1 MENRKRYWYNSIN
14 SFFQKGRDTMI
25 QREYYMKQ
33 IRPFINTDL
42 IKVLTGIRRSGKSV
56 MLQLIQEELLSQQVR
71 PDQMISL
78 NFEDLANLP
87 LCQPMALY
95 QWIADKAAD
104 IKGKI
109 YIFLDEIQEVTNWER
124 VINSLRVA
132 FDVDIYLTGS
142 NAKLLSGE
150 LSTYL
155 AGRYVQFVIY
165 PFSYQEFILAN
176 QLDDT
181 PQAFQKYLLFG
192 GMPFLMN
199 LHFQEGPSRQY
210 LQDMYNSIIL
220 KDIVQRNNLRD
231 VDLLERIIGYALSSI
246 GHVFSASN
254 ITKYLKSEHRKVSN
268 DTVLN
273 YLNACTTAYLFYKI
287 PRQDLLGKKLLSI
300 NEKYYVVDHGL
311 REAVYGHNARDIDQI
326 LENIICLEL
335 LRRGYTVTIG
345 KTGNFEVDFIAEKGN
360 RKCYVQ
366 VTYLLASPET
376 IEREFRVYKD
386 IKDNYPKYVVS
397 MDELDFSQDGIQ
409 HYNIRKFLRLPR
421 DY

>member
-1 MENRKRYWYNSIN
+1 
-14 SFFQKGRDTMI
+14 MI

-95 QWIADKAAD
+95 QWIADKAAA

-210 LQDMYNSIIL
+210 LQDMYNSVIL

-326 LENIICLEL
+326 LENIVCLEL

-345 KTGNFEVDFIAEKGN
+345 KTGNFELDFIAEKGN

>member
-1 MENRKRYWYNSIN
+1 
-14 SFFQKGRDTMI
+14 MI

-95 QWIADKAAD
+95 QWIADKAAA

-155 AGRYVQFVIY
+155 AGRCVQFVIY

-210 LQDMYNSIIL
+210 LQDMYNSVIL

-326 LENIICLEL
+326 LENIVCLEL

>member
-1 MENRKRYWYNSIN
+1 
-14 SFFQKGRDTMI
+14 MI

-95 QWIADKAAD
+95 QWIADKAAA

-210 LQDMYNSIIL
+210 LQDMYNSVIL

-231 VDLLERIIGYALSSI
+231 IDLLERIIGYALSSI

-326 LENIICLEL
+326 LENIVCLEL

-345 KTGNFEVDFIAEKGN
+345 KAGNFEVDFIAEKGK

-409 HYNIRKFLRLPR
+409 HYNIRNFLQRPQ

>member
-1 MENRKRYWYNSIN
+1 
-14 SFFQKGRDTMI
+14 MI

-95 QWIADKAAD
+95 QWIADKAAA

-210 LQDMYNSIIL
+210 LQDMYNSVIL

-326 LENIICLEL
+326 LENIVCLEL

-366 VTYLLASPET
+366 VTYLLAPPGT

-409 HYNIRKFLRLPR
+409 HYTIRKFLRLPR

>member
-1 MENRKRYWYNSIN
+1 
-14 SFFQKGRDTMI
+14 MI

-95 QWIADKAAD
+95 QWIADKAAA

-210 LQDMYNSIIL
+210 LQDMYNSVIL

-273 YLNACTTAYLFYKI
+273 YLNAVSYKHQTLPTT
-287 PRQDLLGKKLLSI
+287 
-300 NEKYYVVDHGL
+300 
-311 REAVYGHNARDIDQI
+311 
-326 LENIICLEL
+326 
-335 LRRGYTVTIG
+335 
-345 KTGNFEVDFIAEKGN
+345 
-360 RKCYVQ
+360 
-366 VTYLLASPET
+366 SP
-376 IEREFRVYKD
+376 V
-386 IKDNYPKYVVS
+386 
-397 MDELDFSQDGIQ
+397 
-409 HYNIRKFLRLPR
+409 
-421 DY
+421 

>member
-1 MENRKRYWYNSIN
+1 
-14 SFFQKGRDTMI
+14 MI

-95 QWIADKAAD
+95 QWIADKAAA

-210 LQDMYNSIIL
+210 LQDMYNSVIL

-326 LENIICLEL
+326 LENIVCLEL

-397 MDELDFSQDGIQ
+397 MDELDFSQDGLQ
-409 HYNIRKFLRLPR
+409 HYNIRNFLQRPQ

>member
-1 MENRKRYWYNSIN
+1 
-14 SFFQKGRDTMI
+14 MI

-95 QWIADKAAD
+95 QWIADKASA

-210 LQDMYNSIIL
+210 LQDMYNSVIL

-326 LENIICLEL
+326 LENIVCLEL

-345 KTGNFEVDFIAEKGN
+345 KAGNFEVDFIAEKGN

>member
-1 MENRKRYWYNSIN
+1 
-14 SFFQKGRDTMI
+14 
-25 QREYYMKQ
+25 
-33 IRPFINTDL
+33 
-42 IKVLTGIRRSGKSV
+42 
-56 MLQLIQEELLSQQVR
+56 
-71 PDQMISL
+71 
-78 NFEDLANLP
+78 
-87 LCQPMALY
+87 
-95 QWIADKAAD
+95 
-104 IKGKI
+104 
-109 YIFLDEIQEVTNWER
+109 
-124 VINSLRVA
+124 
-132 FDVDIYLTGS
+132 
-142 NAKLLSGE
+142 
-150 LSTYL
+150 
-155 AGRYVQFVIY
+155 
-165 PFSYQEFILAN
+165 
-176 QLDDT
+176 
-181 PQAFQKYLLFG
+181 
-192 GMPFLMN
+192 MN
-199 LHFQEGPSRQY
+199 LHFQEGPSHQY
-210 LQDMYNSIIL
+210 LQDMYNSVIL

-326 LENIICLEL
+326 LENIVCLEL

>member
-1 MENRKRYWYNSIN
+1 
-14 SFFQKGRDTMI
+14 MI

-95 QWIADKAAD
+95 QWIADKAAA

-192 GMPFLMN
+192 GMPFLIN

-210 LQDMYNSIIL
+210 LQDMYNSVIL

-326 LENIICLEL
+326 LENIVCLEL

>member
-1 MENRKRYWYNSIN
+1 
-14 SFFQKGRDTMI
+14 MI

-71 PDQMISL
+71 PDQMMSL

-95 QWIADKAAD
+95 QWIADKAAA

-210 LQDMYNSIIL
+210 LQDMYNSVIL
-220 KDIVQRNNLRD
+220 KDIVQRNNLRN

-326 LENIICLEL
+326 LENIVCLEL

>member
-1 MENRKRYWYNSIN
+1 
-14 SFFQKGRDTMI
+14 MI

-95 QWIADKAAD
+95 QWIADKAAA

-210 LQDMYNSIIL
+210 LQDMYNSVIL
-220 KDIVQRNNLRD
+220 KDIVQRNNLRN

-326 LENIICLEL
+326 LENIVCLEL

-345 KTGNFEVDFIAEKGN
+345 KAGNFEVDFIAEKGN

>member
-1 MENRKRYWYNSIN
+1 
-14 SFFQKGRDTMI
+14 MI

-95 QWIADKAAD
+95 QWIADKATA

>member
-1 MENRKRYWYNSIN
+1 
-14 SFFQKGRDTMI
+14 MI

-95 QWIADKAAD
+95 QWIADKAAA
-104 IKGKI
+104 IKGKT

-210 LQDMYNSIIL
+210 LQDMYNSVIL

-326 LENIICLEL
+326 LENIVCLEL

>member
-1 MENRKRYWYNSIN
+1 
-14 SFFQKGRDTMI
+14 MI

-95 QWIADKAAD
+95 QWIADKAAA

-210 LQDMYNSIIL
+210 LQDMYNSVIL

-326 LENIICLEL
+326 LENIVCLEL

-345 KTGNFEVDFIAEKGN
+345 KTGNFEVDFIAEQGN

>member
-1 MENRKRYWYNSIN
+1 
-14 SFFQKGRDTMI
+14 MI

-95 QWIADKAAD
+95 QWIADKAAA

-210 LQDMYNSIIL
+210 LQDMYNSVIL

-326 LENIICLEL
+326 LENIVCLEL

-360 RKCYVQ
+360 RKCYAQ

>member
-1 MENRKRYWYNSIN
+1 
-14 SFFQKGRDTMI
+14 MI

-95 QWIADKAAD
+95 QWIADKAAA

-210 LQDMYNSIIL
+210 LQDMYNSVIL

-311 REAVYGHNARDIDQI
+311 REAIYGHNARDIDQI
-326 LENIICLEL
+326 LENIVCLEL

>member
-1 MENRKRYWYNSIN
+1 
-14 SFFQKGRDTMI
+14 MI

-56 MLQLIQEELLSQQVR
+56 MLQLIQEELLSRQVR

-95 QWIADKAAD
+95 QWIADKAAA

-210 LQDMYNSIIL
+210 LQDMYNSVIL

-326 LENIICLEL
+326 LENIVCLEL

>member
-1 MENRKRYWYNSIN
+1 
-14 SFFQKGRDTMI
+14 MI

-95 QWIADKAAD
+95 QWIADKAAA

-210 LQDMYNSIIL
+210 LQDMYNSVIL

-300 NEKYYVVDHGL
+300 NEKYYIVDHGL

-326 LENIICLEL
+326 LENIVCLEL

-345 KTGNFEVDFIAEKGN
+345 KTGNFKVDFIAEKGN

>member
-1 MENRKRYWYNSIN
+1 
-14 SFFQKGRDTMI
+14 MI

-87 LCQPMALY
+87 LCQPMVLY
-95 QWIADKAAD
+95 QWIADKAAA

-210 LQDMYNSIIL
+210 LQDMYNSVIL

-326 LENIICLEL
+326 LENIVCLEL

>member
-1 MENRKRYWYNSIN
+1 MG
-14 SFFQKGRDTMI
+14 FQKGRNTMI

-95 QWIADKAAD
+95 QWIADKAAA

-210 LQDMYNSIIL
+210 LQDMYNSVIL

-326 LENIICLEL
+326 LENIVCLEL

>member
-1 MENRKRYWYNSIN
+1 
-14 SFFQKGRDTMI
+14 MI

-95 QWIADKAAD
+95 QWIADKAAA

-181 PQAFQKYLLFG
+181 PQDFQKYLLFG

-210 LQDMYNSIIL
+210 LQDMYNSVIL

-326 LENIICLEL
+326 LENIVCLEL

-345 KTGNFEVDFIAEKGN
+345 KAGNFEVDFIAEKGN

>member
-1 MENRKRYWYNSIN
+1 
-14 SFFQKGRDTMI
+14 MI

-95 QWIADKAAD
+95 QWIADKAAT

-210 LQDMYNSIIL
+210 LQDMYNSVIL

-326 LENIICLEL
+326 LENIVCLEL

>member
-1 MENRKRYWYNSIN
+1 
-14 SFFQKGRDTMI
+14 MI

-95 QWIADKAAD
+95 QWIADKAAA

-210 LQDMYNSIIL
+210 LQDMYNSVIL

-326 LENIICLEL
+326 LENIVCLEL
-335 LRRGYTVTIG
+335 LRHGYTVTIG

>member
-1 MENRKRYWYNSIN
+1 
-14 SFFQKGRDTMI
+14 MI

-95 QWIADKAAD
+95 QWIADKATA

-210 LQDMYNSIIL
+210 LQDMYNSVIL

-326 LENIICLEL
+326 LENIVCLEL

-345 KTGNFEVDFIAEKGN
+345 KAGNFEVDFIAEKGN

>member
-1 MENRKRYWYNSIN
+1 
-14 SFFQKGRDTMI
+14 MI

-95 QWIADKAAD
+95 QWIADKAAA

-210 LQDMYNSIIL
+210 LQDMYNSVIL

-311 REAVYGHNARDIDQI
+311 QEAVYGHNARDIDQI
-326 LENIICLEL
+326 LENIVCLEL

-345 KTGNFEVDFIAEKGN
+345 KAGNFEVDFIAEKGN

-376 IEREFRVYKD
+376 IECEFRVYKD

-397 MDELDFSQDGIQ
+397 MDELEFSQDGIQ

>member
-1 MENRKRYWYNSIN
+1 
-14 SFFQKGRDTMI
+14 MI

-95 QWIADKAAD
+95 QWIADKAAA

-142 NAKLLSGE
+142 YAKLLSGE

-210 LQDMYNSIIL
+210 LQDMYNSVIL

-326 LENIICLEL
+326 LENIVCLEL

>member
-1 MENRKRYWYNSIN
+1 
-14 SFFQKGRDTMI
+14 MI

-95 QWIADKAAD
+95 QWIADKAAA

-155 AGRYVQFVIY
+155 AGRYIQFVIY

-210 LQDMYNSIIL
+210 LQDMYNSVIL

-311 REAVYGHNARDIDQI
+311 REAVYGHNARDIDPI
-326 LENIICLEL
+326 LENIVCLEL

>member
-1 MENRKRYWYNSIN
+1 
-14 SFFQKGRDTMI
+14 MI

-95 QWIADKAAD
+95 QWIADKAAA

-210 LQDMYNSIIL
+210 LQDMYNSVIL

-326 LENIICLEL
+326 LENIVCLEL

-397 MDELDFSQDGIQ
+397 MDELDFCQDGIQ

>member
-1 MENRKRYWYNSIN
+1 
-14 SFFQKGRDTMI
+14 MI

-42 IKVLTGIRRSGKSV
+42 IKALTGIRRSGKSV

-87 LCQPMALY
+87 LCQPMVLY
-95 QWIADKAAD
+95 RWIADKAAA

-210 LQDMYNSIIL
+210 LQDMYNSVIL

-326 LENIICLEL
+326 LENIVCLEL

-345 KTGNFEVDFIAEKGN
+345 KAGNFEVDFIAEKGN

>member
-1 MENRKRYWYNSIN
+1 
-14 SFFQKGRDTMI
+14 MI

-95 QWIADKAAD
+95 QWIADKAAA

-210 LQDMYNSIIL
+210 LQDMYNSVIL

-287 PRQDLLGKKLLSI
+287 PRQDLLGKKLISI

-326 LENIICLEL
+326 LENIVCLEL

>member
-1 MENRKRYWYNSIN
+1 
-14 SFFQKGRDTMI
+14 MI

-95 QWIADKAAD
+95 QWIADKAAA

-210 LQDMYNSIIL
+210 LQDMYNSVIL

-273 YLNACTTAYLFYKI
+273 YLNACTTACLFYKI

-326 LENIICLEL
+326 LENIVCLEL

>member
-1 MENRKRYWYNSIN
+1 
-14 SFFQKGRDTMI
+14 MI

-56 MLQLIQEELLSQQVR
+56 MLQLIQEELLSQQIR

-87 LCQPMALY
+87 LCQPTALY
-95 QWIADKAAD
+95 QWIADKAAA

-210 LQDMYNSIIL
+210 LQDMYNSVIL

-326 LENIICLEL
+326 LENIVCLEL

>member
-1 MENRKRYWYNSIN
+1 
-14 SFFQKGRDTMI
+14 MI

-95 QWIADKAAD
+95 QWIADKAAA

-210 LQDMYNSIIL
+210 LQDMYNSVIL

-311 REAVYGHNARDIDQI
+311 REAVYGYNACDIDPI
-326 LENIICLEL
+326 LENIVCLEL

-360 RKCYVQ
+360 QKCYVQ

-409 HYNIRKFLRLPR
+409 HYNIRKFLQLPR

>member
-1 MENRKRYWYNSIN
+1 
-14 SFFQKGRDTMI
+14 MI

-95 QWIADKAAD
+95 QWIADKAAA

-109 YIFLDEIQEVTNWER
+109 YIFLDEIQEVMNWER

-210 LQDMYNSIIL
+210 LQDMYNSVIL

-326 LENIICLEL
+326 LENIVCLEL

>member
-1 MENRKRYWYNSIN
+1 
-14 SFFQKGRDTMI
+14 MI

-56 MLQLIQEELLSQQVR
+56 MLQLIQEELLSQQIR

-95 QWIADKAAD
+95 QWIADKAAA

-210 LQDMYNSIIL
+210 LQDMYNSVIL

-326 LENIICLEL
+326 LENIVCLEL

-345 KTGNFEVDFIAEKGN
+345 KAGNFEVDFIAEKGN